1 MDRVRGR
8 RVDRSKRYRG
18 RVPTWERGL
27 DPYEFCHDADVF
39 HTDGGIAGMMTRSTG
54 AIEVT
59 FDDEHI
65 RLRAP
70 FIIGPDVAVDKS
82 EVLAVYRGPCTGFRF
97 VPKSDGYGIA
107 TYRLRGARIRGLG
120 LKRFEERLRAR
131 GWPVRRLSI
140 GAEIRVS
147 VRAGIEWLVGPR
159 SLKIR

>member
-1 MDRVRGR
+1 MA
-8 RVDRSKRYRG
+8 
-18 RVPTWERGL
+18 TWERGL
-27 DPYEFCHDADVF
+27 DPYEFGHDADVF
-39 HTDGGIAGMMTRSTG
+39 HTDGGIAGMMTHSTG

-70 FIIGPDVAVDKS
+70 FIIGPDVAVDAPRS
-82 EVLAVYRGPCTGFRF
+82 WRCTEVRSPDSDF

-107 TYRLRGARIRGLG
+107 IYRLRGARIRGLG